1 MNPIRILLADDHALL
16 REGLAALLA
25 NRKGVEVCG
34 QAANGAQALEKMQAL
49 LPDVALLDQSMPKL
63 NGVEVIAKA
72 RKREWPVRCVMLS
85 SYSQPLLVAEALRV
99 GALGF
104 LVKESAFSELV
115 NAIETVHRGELF
127 LSELVDRGQLREA
140 QATLPVTPREAEVL
154 HALIAGGSAVSIG
167 RELQISPR
175 TVETYRAQL
184 VAKFGARNVVDLV
197 RRALASGYGTPKD

>member
-1 MNPIRILLADDHALL
+1 MKPIRIFLADDHALL

-25 NRKGVEVCG
+25 GREGMEVCG
-34 QAANGAQALEKMQAL
+34 QAGNGAEALEKMGTL

-63 NGVEVIAKA
+63 KGVDVIATA
-72 RKREWPVRCVMLS
+72 RERDWPVRCVMLS

-104 LVKESAFSELV
+104 LVKESAFDELAE
-115 NAIETVHRGELF
+115 AIETVHRGELF
-127 LSELVDRGQLREA
+127 LSGLVDRAQLREA

-154 HALIAGGSAVSIG
+154 DALIAGGSAASIG
-167 RELQISPR
+167 KDLGISPR

-184 VAKFGARNVVDLV
+184 VAKFGAKNVVDLV
-197 RRALASGYGTPKD
+197 RLAMDAGYGPKRD